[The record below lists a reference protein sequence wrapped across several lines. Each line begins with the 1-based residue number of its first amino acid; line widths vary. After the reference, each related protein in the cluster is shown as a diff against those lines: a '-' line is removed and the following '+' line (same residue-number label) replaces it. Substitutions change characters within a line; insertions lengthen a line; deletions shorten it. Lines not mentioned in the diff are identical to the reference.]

1 MAARSGEKSSFAV
14 ACNLLSNYIKQKGG
28 VADLGLGITSR
39 SLENSKGEAEAAQK
53 PNTMGLL
60 PGMAVPGEME
70 TKTKEKSAMDLFPQE
85 TGFGS
90 SHPLSKSIE
99 PGTNQLT
106 IFYGG
111 KVLVF
116 DNFPAEKAKDLMNIV
131 NKGTATSQAEPTNNT
146 PPPVPVPAPVP
157 VQRPARPTVPDLPIA
172 RKASLHRFLEKRKD
186 RLNARA
192 PYQVSTSPEK
202 PSLQKQGET
211 QPWLG
216 LAPQAVKSGLSMS
229 SECNQ

>member
-39 SLENSKGEAEAAQK
+39 SLENSKGEAETVQK
-53 PNTMGLL
+53 PAAMSLL
-60 PGMAVPGEME
+60 PAMAVAGEKKQE
-70 TKTKEKSAMDLFPQE
+70 IKDKSAMDLFPQE
-85 TGFGS
+85 TGFGAS
-90 SHPLSKSIE
+90 ESLSKSIE
-99 PGTNQLT
+99 LDKSQLT

-116 DNFPAEKAKDLMNIV
+116 DNFPAEKAKDLMNMAT
-131 NKGTATSQAEPTNNT
+131 KGTATSPAEPTNNT
-146 PPPVPVPAPVP
+146 PAPVPAPAP
-157 VQRPARPTVPDLPIA
+157 VQRPSHAAVSDLPIA

-202 PSLQKQGET
+202 PSLHKEGES

-216 LAPQAVKSGLSMS
+216 LGPQAVKSGLSLS
-229 SECNQ
+229 SECSQ

>member
-39 SLENSKGEAEAAQK
+39 SLENSKGEAETVQK
-53 PNTMGLL
+53 PAA
-60 PGMAVPGEME
+60 MAVSGEKKPE
-70 TKTKEKSAMDLFPQE
+70 TKDKSAMDLFPQE

-90 SHPLSKSIE
+90 SEPLSKSIE
-99 PGTNQLT
+99 PDKSQLT

-116 DNFPAEKAKDLMNIV
+116 DNFPAEKAKDLMSMAT
-131 NKGTATSQAEPTNNT
+131 KGTANSQVERPNDT
-146 PPPVPVPAPVP
+146 PAPVPAPAP
-157 VQRPARPTVPDLPIA
+157 VQRPSHPTVSDLPIA

-192 PYQVSTSPEK
+192 PYQASTSPEK
-202 PSLQKQGET
+202 PSLHKEGES

-216 LAPQAVKSGLSMS
+216 LGAQAVKSGLSLS
-229 SECNQ
+229 SECSQ

>member
-39 SLENSKGEAEAAQK
+39 PIESSKGETETVQK
-53 PNTMGLL
+53 
-60 PGMAVPGEME
+60 E
-70 TKTKEKSAMDLFPQE
+70 TKANEKSAMDLFPQE
-85 TGFGS
+85 KGFGS
-90 SHPLSKSIE
+90 SEPSSKSIE
-99 PGTNQLT
+99 AGKNQLT

-111 KVLVF
+111 RVIVF
-116 DNFPAEKAKDLMNIV
+116 DNFPAEKAKDLMGMAS
-131 NKGTATSQAEPTNNT
+131 KGTAATETEANNNT
-146 PPPVPVPAPVP
+146 SAPAPAPVPAPAPMP
-157 VQRPARPTVPDLPIA
+157 VQRPIPDLPIA

-186 RLNARA
+186 RLNAKA

-202 PSLQKQGET
+202 PSLQKEGEK

-216 LAPQAVKSGLSMS
+216 LGPQAVNSGVKLS
-229 SECNQ
+229 SECSQ

>member
-28 VADLGLGITSR
+28 VADLGLGINSR
-39 SLENSKGEAEAAQK
+39 SLENSKGEAE
-53 PNTMGLL
+53 T
-60 PGMAVPGEME
+60 GEE
-70 TKTKEKSAMDLFPQE
+70 PKTTDKSAMDLFPQE

-90 SHPLSKSIE
+90 SDPLSKSIE
-99 PGTNQLT
+99 PGRNQLT
-106 IFYGG
+106 IFYEG

-116 DNFPAEKAKDLMNIV
+116 DNFPAEKAKDLMNIA
-131 NKGTATSQAEPTNNT
+131 NKGTVTSQAEPTNNT
-146 PPPVPVPAPVP
+146 PPPVPVPAPAP
-157 VQRPARPTVPDLPIA
+157 VQRPAHPTVPDLPIA

-186 RLNARA
+186 RLNAKA

-216 LAPQAVKSGLSMS
+216 LAHKQSNLA
-229 SECNQ
+229 

>member
-39 SLENSKGEAEAAQK
+39 SLENSKGEAETAQK

-60 PGMAVPGEME
+60 PGMAVPGE
-70 TKTKEKSAMDLFPQE
+70 KEKSAMDLFPQE

-90 SHPLSKSIE
+90 SDPLSKSIE
-99 PGTNQLT
+99 PGRNQLT
-106 IFYGG
+106 IFYEG

-116 DNFPAEKAKDLMNIV
+116 DNFPAEKAKDLMNIA

-146 PPPVPVPAPVP
+146 PPPVPAPAP
-157 VQRPARPTVPDLPIA
+157 VQRPAHPTVPDLPIA

-186 RLNARA
+186 RLNAKA

-229 SECNQ
+229 SDCNQ